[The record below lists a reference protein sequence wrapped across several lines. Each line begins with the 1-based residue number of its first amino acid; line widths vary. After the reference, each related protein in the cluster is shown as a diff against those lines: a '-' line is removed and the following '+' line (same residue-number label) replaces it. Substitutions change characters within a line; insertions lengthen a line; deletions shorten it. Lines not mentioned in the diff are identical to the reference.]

1 MPNRASVILFL
12 LIVFSFQGPSAS
24 SKLSVRIEQITQGPQ
39 SSLRRVYRARAES
52 SVEQERTA
60 HRHTLWN
67 RDGDR
72 IYFHVRAD
80 FETRGR
86 INIPMT
92 INSDGSRFAI
102 HKTWIMSGA
111 KPPTQSRSSEPM
123 KSMITGS
130 LTHAMGTAI
139 SANHGLTSIE
149 GLPENNAEYKVLWPV
164 RSSS

>member
-1 MPNRASVILFL
+1 MPVHDIASQTREEARMPNRASVILFL

-60 HRHTLWN
+60 HRHTFWN

-72 IYFHVRAD
+72 IYFYVRAD

-86 INIPMT
+86 INIPTT

-102 HKTWIMSGA
+102 HKT
-111 KPPTQSRSSEPM
+111 
-123 KSMITGS
+123 
-130 LTHAMGTAI
+130 
-139 SANHGLTSIE
+139 
-149 GLPENNAEYKVLWPV
+149 
-164 RSSS
+164 